1 MPPAHLGTR
10 LLTGLSAA
18 ASLALGP
25 PGCQKSQHGCTCGG
39 EASRAFL
46 CLDRSPCWRKRWP
59 ALRCPKLRRRVQIC
73 VGLFVELLDHM
84 AGAGALTVADAP
96 VESAASQPEQ
106 AVRAEAEPLAE
117 ERGLMAALGS
127 S

>member
-25 PGCQKSQHGCTCGG
+25 PVPKKPRGD

-127 S
+127 SEI